1 MATETAAASTTSLQV
16 TNDDAR
22 GTLIVSASTGATP
35 NETADV
41 EQLRWVGSQFIY
53 FLDIPCVEIYAC
65 PSSPSTSSDEPNE
78 TESDDPS
85 ETESDEP
92 SGTDSSD
99 SSSRPCIRSAEFV
112 RTLIEGVMDMEVSMD
127 HLERRDEAERK
138 IISGDNLAR
147 LLVPW
152 ARGLL
157 LEREHLALDP
167 VHLEHGRRAK
177 SVLLREI
184 QAFDDA
190 AQQVCPLD
198 DEVLYALGTFLICV
212 SKCASVAYG
221 DDKAFGWLDNTRVME
236 DLYYVVRRRLE
247 SSWGSWMA
255 DEMERVLDAGIP
267 FIAYATSCQPTLNK
281 VATRTGIINLN
292 RDPKNIPHVAPGCT
306 CALVKPSMDAVR
318 TSYSEDDVPAVI
330 FDGNGLTVRP
340 ASKGPYVAISH
351 VWADGLGSSTE
362 HGLPLCQVARL
373 DALVRKLVPDGAFW
387 HDGLCVPSPKT
398 QRPTW
403 QRAISLL
410 ARIYAGADK
419 VLVVDGGVRTQCSLA
434 KPVEEC
440 LLRIATSG
448 WAQRIWTLQEG
459 VLARELYFEVADGL
473 VDCSH
478 FDGDAS
484 FITSC
489 LIPTLRYRRHDG
501 DSKFQRRLSQ
511 RPRCSLN
518 DLIRL
523 MRLRSVTCPEDE
535 PLAIAGLLGIDA
547 APLAEIRNGEERM
560 RALLLEVR
568 EVPRN
573 LFLFGWSAKRL
584 SIPNFTWAPASLTA
598 VYWPGERDD
607 VAICTE
613 EGLLSDLTVVRFPS
627 TVGQVCGMLR
637 VVDTVEST
645 FQEARSGE
653 RDSGE
658 EFPQVFDANGTAY
671 CELEL
676 SPRVNSEVI
685 FNGFLTNHK
694 PEALVPIR
702 EYAVAIVYI
711 ESISY
716 QATLGGDTRLRCK
729 YVGPGRVKWSTS
741 VAGSVVSLGEGA
753 SVQATVE
760 MTAVRVT

>member
-1 MATETAAASTTSLQV
+1 
-16 TNDDAR
+16 
-22 GTLIVSASTGATP
+22 
-35 NETADV
+35 
-41 EQLRWVGSQFIY
+41 
-53 FLDIPCVEIYAC
+53 
-65 PSSPSTSSDEPNE
+65 
-78 TESDDPS
+78 
-85 ETESDEP
+85 
-92 SGTDSSD
+92 
-99 SSSRPCIRSAEFV
+99 
-112 RTLIEGVMDMEVSMD
+112 
-127 HLERRDEAERK
+127 
-138 IISGDNLAR
+138 
-147 LLVPW
+147 
-152 ARGLL
+152 
-157 LEREHLALDP
+157 
-167 VHLEHGRRAK
+167 
-177 SVLLREI
+177 
-184 QAFDDA
+184 
-190 AQQVCPLD
+190 
-198 DEVLYALGTFLICV
+198 
-212 SKCASVAYG
+212 
-221 DDKAFGWLDNTRVME
+221 
-236 DLYYVVRRRLE
+236 
-247 SSWGSWMA
+247 MA

-403 QRAISLL
+403 QRAIRLL

-489 LIPTLRYRRHDG
+489 LIPTLRYRRYDG

-613 EGLLSDLTVVRFPS
+613 EGLLSELTVVRFPS

-676 SPRVNSEVI
+676 SPHVNSEVI
-685 FNGFLTNHK
+685 FNGFLTNCK

-753 SVQATVE
+753 WIQPCLPRLQLVDFQVLGICRAPNTVRE
-760 MTAVRVT
+760 KVCPRCRISAQLVDTPEQRLLRVRVATKVSVCGFIKLLKGIVTGNL